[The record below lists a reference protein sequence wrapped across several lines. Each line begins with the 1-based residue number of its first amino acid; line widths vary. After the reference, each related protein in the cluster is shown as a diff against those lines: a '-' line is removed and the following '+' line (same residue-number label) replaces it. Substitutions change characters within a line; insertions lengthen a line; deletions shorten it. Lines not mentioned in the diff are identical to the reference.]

1 MLANARTLNSVK
13 VFVYGTLK
21 PGEINY
27 DRYCAGRVVQEQPAI
42 AYGQLY
48 HLSLGYPGMILGD
61 GQVQGFLLT
70 FADSAIFDSLD
81 ELEDYNPNR
90 PQEDNEYNREQITV
104 YDLVGQSLGLAW
116 VYFMTL
122 EKVQSFK
129 GVLIPSGCW
138 TSAAQQK

>member
-1 MLANARTLNSVK
+1 MTRTRTLNLLK

-27 DRYCAGRVVQEQPAI
+27 ELYCAGKVAEEEPAI

-70 FADSAIFDSLD
+70 FTDSTIFDSLD
-81 ELEDYNPNR
+81 QLEDYDPNR
-90 PQEDNEYNREQITV
+90 RPEDNEYNREQIEV
-104 YDLVGQSLGLAW
+104 YDLTGQSLGLAW

-122 EKVQSFK
+122 EKVKNFQGIF
-129 GVLIPSGCW
+129 IPSGCW
-138 TSAAQQK
+138 SSDAHL

>member
-1 MLANARTLNSVK
+1 MK
-13 VFVYGTLK
+13 
-21 PGEINY
+21 
-27 DRYCAGRVVQEQPAI
+27 EQPAI

-70 FADSAIFDSLD
+70 FADSAIFDRLD
-81 ELEDYNPNR
+81 QLEDYNPNR
-90 PQEDNEYNREQITV
+90 RPEDNEYNREQITV
-104 YDLVGQSLGLAW
+104 YDRTGQSLGLAW

-122 EKVQSFK
+122 EKVQYFK

-138 TSAAQQK
+138 SRDDHI

>member
-1 MLANARTLNSVK
+1 MLASTRTLNSVK

-27 DRYCAGRVVQEQPAI
+27 DRYCAGKVVKEQPAI

-48 HLSLGYPGMILGD
+48 HLSLGYPGMIRGD
-61 GQVQGFLLT
+61 DQVQGFLLT

-81 ELEDYNPNR
+81 QLEDYDPNR
-90 PQEDNEYNREQITV
+90 RPEDNEYNREQIEV
-104 YDLVGQSLGLAW
+104 YDKAGQSLGLAW

-122 EKVQSFK
+122 GKVQNFQ
-129 GVLIPSGCW
+129 GIHIPSGCW
-138 TSAAQQK
+138 SSDFHL

>member
-27 DRYCAGRVVQEQPAI
+27 DRYCVGKVVQEQPAI

-122 EKVQSFK
+122 EKVQDFK

-138 TSAAQQK
+138 SSDIHI

>member
-1 MLANARTLNSVK
+1 MNPIK

-21 PGEINY
+21 PGESNY
-27 DRYCAGRVVQEQPAI
+27 EPYCAGKVVEEQPAI

-70 FADSAIFDSLD
+70 FRDSTIFDSLD
-81 ELEDYNPNR
+81 QLEDYDPNR
-90 PQEDNEYNREQITV
+90 RPQDNEYNREPIEV
-104 YDLVGQSLGLAW
+104 YDQAGQSLGLAW

-122 EKVQSFK
+122 AKVQDFQ

-138 TSAAQQK
+138 SRDVHI

>member
-1 MLANARTLNSVK
+1 LNSVK

-27 DRYCAGRVVQEQPAI
+27 DRYCVGKVVQEKPAI

-48 HLSLGYPGMILGD
+48 HLSLGYPGMILGG

-90 PQEDNEYNREQITV
+90 PQEDNEYNRQKIEV

-122 EKVQSFK
+122 EKVQDFQ

-138 TSAAQQK
+138 SSDAHI

>member
-1 MLANARTLNSVK
+1 VLASTQTLNSVK

-27 DRYCAGRVVQEQPAI
+27 DRYCVGKVVQEKPAI

-48 HLSLGYPGMILGD
+48 HLSLGYPGMILGG

-90 PQEDNEYNREQITV
+90 PQEDNEYNRQKIEV

-122 EKVQSFK
+122 EKVQDFQ

-138 TSAAQQK
+138 SSDAHI

>member
-1 MLANARTLNSVK
+1 MLTSAQTLNLLK

-27 DRYCAGRVVQEQPAI
+27 HRYCVGKVVQEQPAI

-48 HLSLGYPGMILGD
+48 HLSLGYPGMIRGD

-81 ELEDYNPNR
+81 QLEDYNPNR
-90 PQEDNEYNREQITV
+90 KPEDNEYHREQIQV
-104 YDLVGQSLGLAW
+104 YDQAGQSLGLAW
-116 VYFMTL
+116 VYVMTL
-122 EKVQSFK
+122 KKVQDCQ
-129 GVLIPSGCW
+129 GILISSGCW
-138 TSAAQQK
+138 SSDAHL

>member
-1 MLANARTLNSVK
+1 MASTRTLNFVK

-27 DRYCAGRVVQEQPAI
+27 DRYCVGKVLQEKPAI

-48 HLSLGYPGMILGD
+48 HLSLGYPGLILGD

-70 FADSAIFDSLD
+70 FADSTIFESLD
-81 ELEDYNPNR
+81 ELEDYDPNR
-90 PQEDNEYNREQITV
+90 RPEDNEYNRAQVEV

-116 VYFMTL
+116 VYFMTV
-122 EKVQSFK
+122 EKVQYFK
-129 GVLIPSGCW
+129 GTLIPSGCW
-138 TSAAQQK
+138 SRDSHF

>member
-1 MLANARTLNSVK
+1 LNPIK

-27 DRYCAGRVVQEQPAI
+27 EPYCAGKVVEEQPAI

-70 FADSAIFDSLD
+70 FSDSTIFDSLD
-81 ELEDYNPNR
+81 QLEDYDPNR
-90 PQEDNEYNREQITV
+90 RPEDNEYHREQIEV
-104 YDLVGQSLGLAW
+104 YDQAGQSLGLAW

-122 EKVQSFK
+122 EKVKNFQ
-129 GVLIPSGCW
+129 GIHIPSGCW
-138 TSAAQQK
+138 SSDVHI

>member
-1 MLANARTLNSVK
+1 MSNEQTLNNLK
-13 VFVYGTLK
+13 IFVYGTLK
-21 PGEINY
+21 PGECNY
-27 DRYCAGRVVQEQPAI
+27 QRYCTLKVVEAKRAI

-70 FADSAIFDSLD
+70 FADSAIFESLD
-81 ELEDYNPNR
+81 ELEDYKPNR
-90 PQEDNEYNREQITV
+90 RPEDNEYNREQIAV
-104 YDLVGQSLGLAW
+104 YDQAGQSLGLAW

-122 EKVQSFK
+122 EKVQDFQ

-138 TSAAQQK
+138 SSNAHI

>member
-1 MLANARTLNSVK
+1 MLASARTLNSVK

-27 DRYCAGRVVQEQPAI
+27 DRYCVGKVVQEKPAI

-70 FADSAIFDSLD
+70 FADSAIFESLD
-81 ELEDYNPNR
+81 QLEDYNPNR
-90 PQEDNEYNREQITV
+90 RPEDNEYNREQIIV
-104 YDLVGQSLGLAW
+104 YDLAGQSLGLAW

-122 EKVQSFK
+122 EKVQDFQ
-129 GVLIPSGCW
+129 GIFIPSGCW
-138 TSAAQQK
+138 SSDAHI

>member
-1 MLANARTLNSVK
+1 MNSVK

-27 DRYCAGRVVQEQPAI
+27 DRYCVGKVVEEKPAI

-48 HLSLGYPGMILGD
+48 HLSLGYPGLILGE

-70 FADSAIFDSLD
+70 FTDSTIFDSLD
-81 ELEDYNPNR
+81 ELEDYDPNR
-90 PQEDNEYNREQITV
+90 RPEDNEYNREQIEV
-104 YDLVGQSLGLAW
+104 YGLAGQLLGLAW

-122 EKVQSFK
+122 EKVQYFQ
-129 GVLIPSGCW
+129 GTLIPSGCW
-138 TSAAQQK
+138 TSAAQQR